1 MYAPGCSIQRLTE
14 LQVPGMSRRMAGDK
28 RPEEAGR
35 WQTVAAE
42 TMTSVDNI
50 V

>member
-1 MYAPGCSIQRLTE
+1 M
-14 LQVPGMSRRMAGDK
+14 RRQMAGDK
-28 RPEEAGR
+28 RPEEEGR

-42 TMTSVDNI
+42 TMTSVNNI